1 MLNFAKKLLFK
12 FNKIRIIFRLHP
24 EIKISNIK
32 FPKYLKKNDRFIFSK
47 NTLEED
53 LSKSKLLLYRGSSVC
68 INAINNNIIP
78 VYLNLGDYLNI
89 DPLYEINKNI
99 VNSTRDFKKYLDFI
113 DQNKNIILKNFKNI
127 HRLTFKILNIQNLKN
142 DI

>member
-1 MLNFAKKLLFK
+1 M
-12 FNKIRIIFRLHP
+12 
-24 EIKISNIK
+24 
-32 FPKYLKKNDRFIFSK
+32 
-47 NTLEED
+47 
-53 LSKSKLLLYRGSSVC
+53 SKSKLLLYRGSSVC

-113 DQNKNIILKNFKNI
+113 DQNKKYNFKKFQKYTSSYFQNFEYSK
-127 HRLTFKILNIQNLKN
+127 FKKMISN
-142 DI
+142 